1 MLSAIGIWRVP
12 LSWQQVRRGEEVQRM
27 KIGYTTMNTPADI
40 SPRVLG
46 PLLESAGFDSIWI
59 GEHSHIPVS
68 RATPYPTGGEMPWQ
82 YTTMMDPF
90 ISLTQIGEHTT
101 DLILGLGVALPL
113 EHDVLVLAKTVA
125 TLDVLS
131 GGRVQFGVGV
141 GWNQEELANHS
152 SVKWSLRYRALGE
165 CVGALR
171 SLWTDDESEYH
182 GEFYNF
188 EKLWSRPKPLQSPH
202 PPILFG
208 AGGKLG
214 TQHTVSWA
222 DGWMPLDVTLGD
234 VTKRVKKF
242 REVAAAAGRFDIPI
256 SMVAFGDPSLDTL
269 LMYRDLGIERVI
281 VGSGRQGWKDPAG
294 VPAFIERYA
303 DMLDRV
309 AN

>member
-1 MLSAIGIWRVP
+1 
-12 LSWQQVRRGEEVQRM
+12 M

-40 SPRVLG
+40 APRVLG
-46 PLLESAGFDSIWI
+46 PMLEDAGFDSIWI

-68 RATPYPTGGEMPWQ
+68 RATPYPTGGDMPWQ

-101 DLILGLGVALPL
+101 NLLLGLGVALPL
-113 EHDVLVLAKTVA
+113 EHDVLALAKTAA

-131 GGRVQFGVGV
+131 DGRLQFGVGV

-152 SVKWSLRYRALGE
+152 SVKWSMRYRALAE

-171 SLWTDDESEYH
+171 SLWVDDESEFH
-182 GEFYNF
+182 GEYFNF
-188 EKLWSRPKPLQSPH
+188 DKVWSRPKPMQNPH
-202 PPILFG
+202 PPIWFG

-214 TQHTVSWA
+214 SQHTIAWA

-234 VTKRVKKF
+234 VTKRVNKF
-242 REVAAAAGRFDIPI
+242 RQLSADAGRLDIPI

-281 VGSGRQGWKDPAG
+281 VGSGRDGWEDPSG
-294 VPAFIERYA
+294 VPAFIDRYA
-303 DMLDRV
+303 EMRDQLL
-309 AN
+309 

>member
-1 MLSAIGIWRVP
+1 
-12 LSWQQVRRGEEVQRM
+12 M

-40 SPRVLG
+40 APRVLG
-46 PLLESAGFDSIWI
+46 PMLEDAGFDSIWI

-68 RATPYPTGGEMPWQ
+68 RATPYPTGGDMPWQ

-101 DLILGLGVALPL
+101 NLLLGLGVALPL
-113 EHDVLVLAKTVA
+113 EHDVLALAKTAA

-131 GGRVQFGVGV
+131 NGRLQFGVGV

-152 SVKWSLRYRALGE
+152 SVKWSMRYRALAE

-171 SLWTDDESEYH
+171 ALWVDDESEFH
-182 GEFYNF
+182 GEYFNF
-188 EKLWSRPKPLQSPH
+188 DKVWSRPKPSQQPH
-202 PPILFG
+202 PPIWFG

-214 TQHTVSWA
+214 SQHTIAWA

-234 VTKRVKKF
+234 VTKRVNKF
-242 REVAAAAGRFDIPI
+242 RQLSADAGRHDIPI
-256 SMVAFGDPSLDTL
+256 SMVAFGDPTLNTL

-281 VGSGRQGWKDPAG
+281 VGSGRESWEDPSG

-303 DMLDRV
+303 TMRDKLL
-309 AN
+309 

>member
-1 MLSAIGIWRVP
+1 
-12 LSWQQVRRGEEVQRM
+12 M

-40 SPRVLG
+40 APRVLG
-46 PLLESAGFDSIWI
+46 PMLEDAGFDSIWI

-68 RATPYPTGGEMPWQ
+68 RATPYPTGGDMPWQ

-101 DLILGLGVALPL
+101 KLLLGLGVALPL
-113 EHDVLVLAKTVA
+113 EHDVLALAKTAA

-131 GGRVQFGVGV
+131 NGRLQFGVGV

-152 SVKWSLRYRALGE
+152 SVKWSMRYRALAE

-171 SLWTDDESEYH
+171 SLWVDDESEFH
-182 GEFYNF
+182 GEYFNF
-188 EKLWSRPKPLQSPH
+188 DKVWSRPKPLQQPH
-202 PPILFG
+202 PPIWFG

-214 TQHTVSWA
+214 SQHTIAWA

-234 VTKRVKKF
+234 VTKRVNKF
-242 REVAAAAGRFDIPI
+242 RQLSADAGRHDIPI
-256 SMVAFGDPSLDTL
+256 SMVAFGDPTLDTL

-281 VGSGRQGWKDPAG
+281 VGSGRDGWEDPSG
-294 VPAFIERYA
+294 VPAFIDRYA
-303 DMLDRV
+303 KMRDQLL
-309 AN
+309 

>member
-1 MLSAIGIWRVP
+1 
-12 LSWQQVRRGEEVQRM
+12 M

-40 SPRVLG
+40 APRVLG
-46 PLLESAGFDSIWI
+46 PMLEDAGFDSIWI

-68 RATPYPTGGEMPWQ
+68 RATPYPTGGDMPWQ

-101 DLILGLGVALPL
+101 NLLLGLGVALPL
-113 EHDVLVLAKTVA
+113 EHDVLALAKTAA

-131 GGRVQFGVGV
+131 NGRLQFGVGV

-152 SVKWSLRYRALGE
+152 SVKWSMRYRALAE

-171 SLWTDDESEYH
+171 SLWVDDESEFH
-182 GEFYNF
+182 GEYFNF
-188 EKLWSRPKPLQSPH
+188 DKVWSRPKPSQQPH
-202 PPILFG
+202 PPIWFG

-214 TQHTVSWA
+214 SQHTIAWA

-234 VTKRVKKF
+234 VTKRVNKF
-242 REVAAAAGRFDIPI
+242 RQLSADAGRLDIPI
-256 SMVAFGDPSLDTL
+256 SMVAFGDPTLDTL

-281 VGSGRQGWKDPAG
+281 VGSGRDGWEDPSG
-294 VPAFIERYA
+294 VPAFIDRYA
-303 DMLDRV
+303 EMRDQLL
-309 AN
+309 

>member
-1 MLSAIGIWRVP
+1 
-12 LSWQQVRRGEEVQRM
+12 M

-40 SPRVLG
+40 APRILG
-46 PLLESAGFDSIWI
+46 PLLEDAGFDSIWI

-68 RATPYPTGGEMPWQ
+68 RTTPYPTGGDMPWQ

-101 DLILGLGVALPL
+101 NLLLGLGVALPL
-113 EHDVLVLAKTVA
+113 EHDVLALAKTA
-125 TLDVLS
+125 STLDVLS
-131 GGRVQFGVGV
+131 NGRLQFGVGV

-152 SVKWSLRYRALGE
+152 NVKWSMRYRALAE

-171 SLWTDDESEYH
+171 SLWVDDESEFH
-182 GEFYNF
+182 GEYFNF
-188 EKLWSRPKPLQSPH
+188 DKVWSRPKPMQQPH
-202 PPILFG
+202 PPIWFG

-214 TQHTVSWA
+214 SQHTIAWA
-222 DGWMPLDVTLGD
+222 DGWMPLDITLGD
-234 VTKRVKKF
+234 VPKRVAKF
-242 REVAAAAGRFDIPI
+242 RQLSTDARRQDIPI

-281 VGSGRQGWKDPAG
+281 VGSGRDGWEDPSG

-303 DMLDRV
+303 NMRDQLL
-309 AN
+309 

>member
-1 MLSAIGIWRVP
+1 
-12 LSWQQVRRGEEVQRM
+12 M

-40 SPRVLG
+40 APRILG
-46 PLLESAGFDSIWI
+46 PLLEDAGFDSIWI

-68 RATPYPTGGEMPWQ
+68 RTTPYPTGGDMPWQ

-101 DLILGLGVALPL
+101 NLLLGLGVALPL
-113 EHDVLVLAKTVA
+113 EHDVLALAKTA
-125 TLDVLS
+125 STLDVLS
-131 GGRVQFGVGV
+131 NGRLQFGVGV
-141 GWNQEELANHS
+141 GWNKEELANHS
-152 SVKWSLRYRALGE
+152 NVKWSMRYRALAE

-171 SLWTDDESEYH
+171 SLWVDDESEFH
-182 GEFYNF
+182 GEYFNF
-188 EKLWSRPKPLQSPH
+188 DKVWSRPKPMQQPH
-202 PPILFG
+202 PPIWFG

-214 TQHTVSWA
+214 SQHTIAWA

-234 VTKRVKKF
+234 VPKRVAKF
-242 REVAAAAGRFDIPI
+242 RQLSTDAGRQDIPI

-281 VGSGRQGWKDPAG
+281 VGSGRDGWEDPSG

-303 DMLDRV
+303 NMRDQIL
-309 AN
+309 

>member
-1 MLSAIGIWRVP
+1 
-12 LSWQQVRRGEEVQRM
+12 M

-40 SPRVLG
+40 APRVLG
-46 PLLESAGFDSIWI
+46 PMLEDAGFDSIWI

-101 DLILGLGVALPL
+101 NLLLGLGVALPL
-113 EHDVLVLAKTVA
+113 EHDVLALAKTAA

-131 GGRVQFGVGV
+131 NGRLQFGVGV

-152 SVKWSLRYRALGE
+152 SVKWSMRYRALAE

-171 SLWTDDESEYH
+171 SLWVDDESEFH
-182 GEFYNF
+182 GEYFNF
-188 EKLWSRPKPLQSPH
+188 DKVWSRPKPSQQPH
-202 PPILFG
+202 PPVWFG

-214 TQHTVSWA
+214 SQHTIAWA

-234 VTKRVKKF
+234 VTKRVNKF
-242 REVAAAAGRFDIPI
+242 RQLSADAGRLDIPI
-256 SMVAFGDPSLDTL
+256 SMVAFGDPTLDTL

-281 VGSGRQGWKDPAG
+281 VGSGRDGWEDPSG
-294 VPAFIERYA
+294 VPAFIDRYA
-303 DMLDRV
+303 EMRDQLL
-309 AN
+309 

>member
-1 MLSAIGIWRVP
+1 
-12 LSWQQVRRGEEVQRM
+12 M

-40 SPRVLG
+40 APRVLG
-46 PLLESAGFDSIWI
+46 PMLEDAGFDSIWI

-68 RATPYPTGGEMPWQ
+68 RATPYPTGGDMPWQ

-101 DLILGLGVALPL
+101 SLLLGLGVALPL
-113 EHDVLVLAKTVA
+113 EHDVLALAKTAA

-131 GGRVQFGVGV
+131 NGRLQFGVGV

-152 SVKWSLRYRALGE
+152 SVKWSMRYRALAE

-171 SLWTDDESEYH
+171 SLWVDDESEFH
-182 GEFYNF
+182 GEYFNF
-188 EKLWSRPKPLQSPH
+188 DKVWSRPKPMQNPH
-202 PPILFG
+202 PPIWFG

-214 TQHTVSWA
+214 SQHTIAWA

-234 VTKRVKKF
+234 VTKRVNKF
-242 REVAAAAGRFDIPI
+242 RQLSADAGRHDIPI
-256 SMVAFGDPSLDTL
+256 SMVAFGDPTLDTL

-281 VGSGRQGWKDPAG
+281 VGSGRDGWEDPSG
-294 VPAFIERYA
+294 VPAFIDRYA
-303 DMLDRV
+303 EMRDQLL
-309 AN
+309 

>member
-1 MLSAIGIWRVP
+1 
-12 LSWQQVRRGEEVQRM
+12 M

-40 SPRVLG
+40 APRILG
-46 PLLESAGFDSIWI
+46 PLLEDAGFDSIWI

-68 RATPYPTGGEMPWQ
+68 RTTPYPTGGDMPWQ

-101 DLILGLGVALPL
+101 NLLLGLGVALPL
-113 EHDVLVLAKTVA
+113 EHDVLALAKTA
-125 TLDVLS
+125 STLDVLS
-131 GGRVQFGVGV
+131 NGRLQFGVGV

-152 SVKWSLRYRALGE
+152 NVKWSMRYRALAE

-171 SLWTDDESEYH
+171 SLWVDDEPEFH
-182 GEFYNF
+182 GEYFNF
-188 EKLWSRPKPLQSPH
+188 DKVWSRPKPMQQPH
-202 PPILFG
+202 PPIWFG

-214 TQHTVSWA
+214 SQHTIAWA

-234 VTKRVKKF
+234 VPKRVAKF
-242 REVAAAAGRFDIPI
+242 RQLSTDAGRQDIPI

-281 VGSGRQGWKDPAG
+281 VGSGRDGWEDPSG

-303 DMLDRV
+303 NMRDQIL
-309 AN
+309 

>member
-1 MLSAIGIWRVP
+1 MR
-12 LSWQQVRRGEEVQRM
+12 
-27 KIGYTTMNTPADI
+27 IGYTTMNTPADI
-40 SPRVLG
+40 APRILG
-46 PLLESAGFDSIWI
+46 PLLENAGFDSIWI

-68 RATPYPTGGEMPWQ
+68 RSTPYPTGGDMPWQ

-101 DLILGLGVALPL
+101 NLLLGLGVALPL
-113 EHDVLVLAKTVA
+113 EHDVLALAKTA
-125 TLDVLS
+125 STLDVLS
-131 GGRVQFGVGV
+131 NGRLQFGVGV

-152 SVKWSLRYRALGE
+152 NVKWSMRYRALAE

-171 SLWTDDESEYH
+171 SLWVDDESEFH
-182 GEFYNF
+182 GEYFNF
-188 EKLWSRPKPLQSPH
+188 DKVWSRPKPLQQPH
-202 PPILFG
+202 PPIWFG

-214 TQHTVSWA
+214 SQHTIAWA

-234 VTKRVKKF
+234 VPKRVAKF
-242 REVAAAAGRFDIPI
+242 RQLSADAGRQDIPI

-281 VGSGRQGWKDPAG
+281 VGSGREGWEDPTG

-303 DMLDRV
+303 NMRDQLL
-309 AN
+309 

>member
-1 MLSAIGIWRVP
+1 
-12 LSWQQVRRGEEVQRM
+12 M

-40 SPRVLG
+40 APRILG
-46 PLLESAGFDSIWI
+46 PLLEDAGFDSIWI

-68 RATPYPTGGEMPWQ
+68 RTTPYPTGGDMPWQ

-101 DLILGLGVALPL
+101 NLLLGLGVALPL
-113 EHDVLVLAKTVA
+113 EHDVLALAKSA
-125 TLDVLS
+125 STLDVLS
-131 GGRVQFGVGV
+131 NGRLQFGVGV

-152 SVKWSLRYRALGE
+152 NVKWSMRYRALAE

-171 SLWTDDESEYH
+171 SLWVDDESEFH
-182 GEFYNF
+182 GEYFNF
-188 EKLWSRPKPLQSPH
+188 DKVWSRPKPMQQPH
-202 PPILFG
+202 PPIWFG

-214 TQHTVSWA
+214 SQHTIAWA

-234 VTKRVKKF
+234 VPKRVAKF
-242 REVAAAAGRFDIPI
+242 RQLSTDGGRQDIPI

-281 VGSGRQGWKDPAG
+281 VGSGRDGWEDPSG

-303 DMLDRV
+303 NMRDQLL
-309 AN
+309 

>member
-1 MLSAIGIWRVP
+1 
-12 LSWQQVRRGEEVQRM
+12 M

-40 SPRVLG
+40 APRILG
-46 PLLESAGFDSIWI
+46 PLLEDAGFESIWI

-68 RATPYPTGGEMPWQ
+68 RTTPYPTGGDMPWQ

-101 DLILGLGVALPL
+101 NLLLGLGVALPL
-113 EHDVLVLAKTVA
+113 EHDVLALAKTA
-125 TLDVLS
+125 STLDVLS
-131 GGRVQFGVGV
+131 NGRLQFGVGV

-152 SVKWSLRYRALGE
+152 SVKWSMRYRALAE

-171 SLWTDDESEYH
+171 SLWVDDESEFH
-182 GEFYNF
+182 GEYFNF
-188 EKLWSRPKPLQSPH
+188 DKVWSRPKPLQQPH
-202 PPILFG
+202 PPIWFG

-214 TQHTVSWA
+214 SQHTIAWA

-234 VTKRVKKF
+234 VTKRVNKF
-242 REVAAAAGRFDIPI
+242 RQLSADAGRQDIPI

-281 VGSGRQGWKDPAG
+281 VGSGRDGWEDPSG

-303 DMLDRV
+303 NMRNQLL
-309 AN
+309 